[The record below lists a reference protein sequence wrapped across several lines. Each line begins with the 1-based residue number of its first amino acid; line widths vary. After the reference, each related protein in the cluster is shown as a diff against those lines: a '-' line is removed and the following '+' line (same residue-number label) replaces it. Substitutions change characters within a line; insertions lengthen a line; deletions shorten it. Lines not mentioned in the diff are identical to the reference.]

1 MQENTDKIV
10 SDIYNKS
17 FEKYL
22 EVKFHKNVPKQL
34 AKLINDNLPDPSSFE
49 KREGIEVL
57 KLGRQRFVYRTFLNN
72 KIYSS
77 MIVKLFPLRNPA
89 SFIKYKN
96 MPLENMQIAR
106 LLFQWE
112 LQRQNHYAW

>member
-1 MQENTDKIV
+1 MQENTDKIL

-49 KREGIEVL
+49 KREDIEVL
-57 KLGRQRFVYRTFLNN
+57 KLGRQRFVYRTFLND

-77 MIVKLFPLRNPA
+77 LIVKLFPLRNPA
-89 SFIKYKN
+89 SFIKY
-96 MPLENMQIAR
+96 ISI
-106 LLFQWE
+106 FIFSIFV
-112 LQRQNHYAW
+112 YFFI